1 MSLVSGLE
9 IGKVL
14 PRELCDVEVLDHD
27 GVRTRLG
34 DLLRGPTL
42 LVFLR
47 HFGCV
52 GCSMQVDALAPHL
65 GELAEMGV
73 HTVLVGNGE
82 PEHIAAFV
90 ARHRLEDRPATI
102 VTEPTLA
109 AYRAAGFERSL
120 GATVGPRALWNELTA
135 IARGYFP
142 RRHEGDALQQGGA
155 LLVDESRRLIY
166 LERTRAATVPVSVP
180 ELVDAAFE
188 LTLQRLRSSAKA
200 VA

>member
-1 MSLVSGLE
+1 MSPVSHLE

-14 PRELCDVEVLDHD
+14 PRELCDVEVIDRD
-27 GVRTRLG
+27 GLRTRLEE
-34 DLLRGPTL
+34 LLRGPTL

-52 GCSMQVDALAPHL
+52 GCSMQVDALVPHL
-65 GELAEMGV
+65 GDLAEIGV

-90 ARHRLEDRPATI
+90 ARHRIEDRPVTI
-102 VTEPTLA
+102 VTEPSLA

-120 GATVGPRALWNELTA
+120 AATIGPRALWNELTA

-142 RRHEGDALQQGGA
+142 RRHEGDGLQQGGA
-155 LLVDESRRLIY
+155 LLVDDARRLVY
-166 LERTRAATVPVSVP
+166 LARSPAATVPVSVP
-180 ELVDAAFE
+180 ELVDAAFKLALE
-188 LTLQRLRSSAKA
+188 NLRASAEA